1 MSSFGYESTTVR
13 TTPQGAI
20 LFSTM
25 LSNSRSGRTALVGL
39 LLVPCCILAYILLSG
54 EPAGEEGLGG
64 PGSTLAAEVL
74 PGTADA
80 LSADIASPESR
91 IELGPANLVIR
102 ALDPEGNAIEAFQV
116 FGQLQVAGKEEAPEF
131 LVLASDRPGVCQDL
145 EPGDWRFR
153 IESSLRFPVTISVSL
168 EPGGGV
174 EREVV
179 LRPGALVEGELK
191 NEYGTLVGATW
202 LWFMPP
208 GRTHPYLER
217 KTGGLTR
224 ARIEPDG
231 TFRSPL
237 LEPGSYIISVGP
249 LGRSDLADD
258 QTQSL
263 LPLSHYHV
271 SAVMGGREQLEIL
284 VEGLPDDGFVR
295 AEVTLLEPGESR
307 ADKVR
312 RKLDHQGKT
321 AAQIEL
327 AVEQD
332 AAERALDPKKKD
344 KKPRWKRKS
353 DRSVDR
359 EGKVFYALVRPGR
372 YRLSLEYKRSMQQSE
387 IDLVME
393 PGVSKFVVLAY
404 DAAVEGSRREP
415 APLSMS
421 VSNVLP
427 DMRLGGVGFHWSR
440 LN

>member
-1 MSSFGYESTTVR
+1 
-13 TTPQGAI
+13 
-20 LFSTM
+20 
-25 LSNSRSGRTALVGL
+25 
-39 LLVPCCILAYILLSG
+39 
-54 EPAGEEGLGG
+54 
-64 PGSTLAAEVL
+64 
-74 PGTADA
+74 
-80 LSADIASPESR
+80 
-91 IELGPANLVIR
+91 
-102 ALDPEGNAIEAFQV
+102 
-116 FGQLQVAGKEEAPEF
+116 
-131 LVLASDRPGVCQDL
+131 
-145 EPGDWRFR
+145 
-153 IESSLRFPVTISVSL
+153 
-168 EPGGGV
+168 
-174 EREVV
+174 
-179 LRPGALVEGELK
+179 
-191 NEYGTLVGATW
+191 
-202 LWFMPP
+202 
-208 GRTHPYLER
+208 
-217 KTGGLTR
+217 
-224 ARIEPDG
+224 
-231 TFRSPL
+231 
-237 LEPGSYIISVGP
+237 
-249 LGRSDLADD
+249 
-258 QTQSL
+258 
-263 LPLSHYHV
+263 
-271 SAVMGGREQLEIL
+271 MGGREQLEIL

-344 KKPRWKRKS
+344 KQPRWKRKS